1 MSRIGALLAGLLLLI
16 WSATASAQD
25 LFDDIPD
32 LADHGVVDGWRAG
45 KIDSDNI
52 WLGQACV
59 LYKTL
64 SKAPSP
70 IYVTYRFEPGE
81 EETTIVFAVPRAE
94 SVPDPDEIDWGY
106 LEPTD
111 LIYALNGTDAREAP
125 GHVGWEYIDANSVY
139 VTLSMDADRA
149 MVDQIAAADWVGIA
163 IDGAAEGMRF
173 DTGKTTR
180 AVAWARQ
187 CLAGFN

>member
-1 MSRIGALLAGLLLLI
+1 MSRIGALLAGLALLI
-16 WSATASAQD
+16 SPATAAAQD
-25 LFDDIPD
+25 LFADIPD

-45 KIDSDNI
+45 KIDSGDI

-64 SKAPSP
+64 TKDPSP

-81 EETTIVFAVPRAE
+81 EKTAVVFAVPQTE
-94 SVPDPDEIDWGY
+94 SVPDPDQVDWGY

-111 LIYALNGTDAREAP
+111 LIYALNGADARQTP

-163 IDGAAEGMRF
+163 VDGAAEGMRF

>member
-1 MSRIGALLAGLLLLI
+1 MSRIGALLAGLVLLI
-16 WSATASAQD
+16 SPATAAAQD
-25 LFDDIPD
+25 LFAGIPD

-45 KIDSDNI
+45 KIDSDDI

-64 SKAPSP
+64 TKDPSP

-81 EETTIVFAVPRAE
+81 EETAVVFAVPRAE

-106 LEPTD
+106 LEPAD
-111 LIYALNGTDAREAP
+111 LIYALNGTDARRAP

-163 IDGAAEGMRF
+163 VDGAAEGMRF
-173 DTGKTTR
+173 DTGKATG

>member
-1 MSRIGALLAGLLLLI
+1 MSRFGALLAGLLLLI
-16 WSATASAQD
+16 WPATASAQD

-45 KIDSDNI
+45 KIDSDDI

-64 SKAPSP
+64 SKDPSP

-81 EETTIVFAVPRAE
+81 EETAVVFAVPRAE

-111 LIYALNGTDAREAP
+111 FIYALNGTDARRAP

-187 CLAGFN
+187 CLGGFN